1 MRFQYPLVVAVAAVA
16 ALVLIL
22 LYVSSARRRS
32 RLLAGAGLA
41 TTRPRRD
48 ALRRHLPQALFL
60 VAATLLLLAV
70 ARPEAPLSLARSNG
84 TVVLAFDV
92 SNSMKATDVA
102 PSRLAA
108 AQAAAKDFVD
118 AQPDGVSFGIVAFD
132 DGALLTQQPTT
143 DHAATNAAIQRLRV
157 NGGTS
162 LSQAVLASLT
172 VVVGKT
178 VTLPREG
185 EPAPDLGYFG
195 NATIVLLTDGDDNT
209 GGDNA
214 VTAAGLAAKAGVRIE
229 TVGVGTVDG
238 ATVEVDGVQRAT
250 ALDEDLLTRIAQTTA
265 GNYHRA
271 DSADALHDVYQ
282 HLDLRLTVQRK
293 PLELTG
299 AAAALAVLLLTVG
312 GILMTTWFGRIL

>member
-1 MRFQYPLVVAVAAVA
+1 MRFQYPLVVALAVVA
-16 ALVLIL
+16 ALVLL
-22 LYVSSARRRS
+22 LVYVRSARRRS
-32 RLLAGAGLA
+32 RILAGAGLT

-48 ALRRHLPQALFL
+48 AWRRHLPQALFL
-60 VAATLLLLAV
+60 TAATLLLLA
-70 ARPEAPLSLARSNG
+70 AGRPEAPLSLARSNG

-92 SNSMKATDVA
+92 SNSMKATDVE
-102 PSRLAA
+102 PTRLGA

-162 LSQAVLASLT
+162 LTQAILASLT

-185 EPAPDLGYFG
+185 EPEPELGYFG
-195 NATIVLLTDGDDNT
+195 NATIVLLSDGDDNT
-209 GGDNA
+209 GGETA

-250 ALDEDLLTRIAQTTA
+250 ALNEDLLTQIAQTTA
-265 GNYHRA
+265 AGYHRA
-271 DSADALHDVYQ
+271 ENAQALHDVYQ
-282 HLDLRLTVQRK
+282 NLDLRLTVQRK
-293 PLELTG
+293 PVELSG
-299 AAAALAVLLLTVG
+299 AAAALAVLLLTIG